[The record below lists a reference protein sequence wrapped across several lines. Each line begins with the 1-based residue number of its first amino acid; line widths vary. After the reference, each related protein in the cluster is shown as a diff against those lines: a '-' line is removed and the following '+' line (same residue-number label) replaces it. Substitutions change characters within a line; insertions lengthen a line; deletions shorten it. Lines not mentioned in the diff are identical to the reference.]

1 MSHTTITKIQ
11 GFEVLDS
18 RGNPTVR
25 VEVTLQSGA
34 IGIAAVPSGAS
45 TGGHEACEKRDGD
58 PARYGGKGVR
68 SAVHAVNDEL
78 ARALIGRDAAEQ
90 KTIDRILCET
100 DGTGDKSNLGANA
113 ILGVS
118 LAVTHAAAAACRL
131 PLWQYL
137 TRFTG
142 RRPALPRPMMN
153 ILNGGRHAPNNID
166 IQEFMIIPL
175 GCPTLPMGWSAVCGS
190 PTGLGALLEE
200 AGLACGVGDEGG
212 FAPRL
217 KNEEQ
222 ALELILRAIE
232 DCRLRPGE
240 DMALALDAAA
250 GEWQTGNNMY
260 LLPKENRL
268 RTPHDLLEYW
278 RRLTAKYP
286 IISLEDPAGE
296 DDWDLWRQLTEAIG
310 KNVQLVGDD
319 LFVTQKARLEQGLA
333 RRAAN
338 AVLIKPNQVG
348 TLTETLETVALAQQ
362 SGYGAILSHRSGE
375 TEDTTIADLAV
386 ATACGQIKTG
396 APAAASAPP
405 STTAS
410 SASRP
415 CWRKWSDPARTVGF
429 PAVSFTHL
437 CRNRKRPG
445 RANRPSGG
453 FGGGRRPPPTAPRS
467 GAGPAGRP
475 TPCKPRDPAADRPP
489 SAGGGGIRR
498 NRLSDDL
505 ACGRLSPH
513 KNPKRRPSHRERR
526 PIFIYSAYSHFFRR
540 KYRTNSTTTATATTM
555 MTG

>member
-1 MSHTTITKIQ
+1 MSHTTITKVQ

-78 ARALIGRDAAEQ
+78 ARGLIGRDAAEQ

-118 LAVTHAAAAACRL
+118 LAVAHAAAAACRL

-166 IQEFMIIPL
+166 IQEFMVIPL
-175 GCPTLPMGWSAVCGS
+175 GCPTFADGLGRCVRV
-190 PTGLGALLEE
+190 THRLGALLEE

-268 RTPHDLLEYW
+268 RTPHDL
-278 RRLTAKYP
+278 
-286 IISLEDPAGE
+286 
-296 DDWDLWRQLTEAIG
+296 WDLWRQLTEAIG

-396 APAAASAPP
+396 APCRSER
-405 STTAS
+405 TA
-410 SASRP
+410 
-415 CWRKWSDPARTVGF
+415 KY
-429 PAVSFTHL
+429 
-437 CRNRKRPG
+437 
-445 RANRPSGG
+445 
-453 FGGGRRPPPTAPRS
+453 
-467 GAGPAGRP
+467 
-475 TPCKPRDPAADRPP
+475 
-489 SAGGGGIRR
+489 
-498 NRLSDDL
+498 NRLL
-505 ACGRLSPH
+505 RIEAML
-513 KNPKRRPSHRERR
+513 EE
-526 PIFIYSAYSHFFRR
+526 
-540 KYRTNSTTTATATTM
+540 M
-555 MTG
+555 V